1 MAYVVLVVGFV
12 VSRVGEDSVDVVA
25 VVAVDVLIV
34 SVVVFAAVDVVFV
47 FVLAVIAVVFI
58 VIVAVIVFCVSSIVA
73 SIVLDAV
80 SLVLVEDEEVV
91 KKAVEEVVAGEK
103 AVREKNICFLT
114 FYTFFEQ
121 QTDSLVTV
129 FMLGR

>member
-12 VSRVGEDSVDVVA
+12 VSRVGEDSVDVVD

-34 SVVVFAAVDVVFV
+34 SVVVFAAVDVVSV

-58 VIVAVIVFCVSSIVA
+58 VIVFCVASIVA

-91 KKAVEEVVAGEK
+91 KKALEEVVAGDK
-103 AVREKNICFLT
+103 AVREKNICYLT
-114 FYTFFEQ
+114 LYTFFEQ
-121 QTDSLVTV
+121 QKDSLGTV

>member
-12 VSRVGEDSVDVVA
+12 VSLVGEDSVD

-34 SVVVFAAVDVVFV
+34 SVVVFAGFDAVSV

-73 SIVLDAV
+73 SIVLDVV
-80 SLVLVEDEEVV
+80 SLVLVEDKEVV
-91 KKAVEEVVAGEK
+91 KKAVEEVVAREK
-103 AVREKNICFLT
+103 AVREKRLICNLT
-114 FYTFFEQ
+114 FYTCFEQ
-121 QTDSLVTV
+121 QKDNMGNT
-129 FMLGR
+129 